1 MKNNDMFKTMMKDAP
16 DNIKAIIAKKQNGQ
30 TLTDQDKTTMK
41 DYMKKQ

>member
-1 MKNNDMFKTMMKDAP
+1 MMAERFKDAP
-16 DNIKAIIAKKQNGQ
+16 DNVKAIIAKKQNGQ